1 MKVRPVTRLFDRLG
15 SSGRRLTPLGF
26 GGAAIGNLYRR
37 VSEADAHA
45 SVAAAWASGVRY
57 FDVAPHY
64 GFGLAESRL
73 SAALSDLDPAGE
85 ALISTKVGRVL
96 EPIAA
101 DQAQGERHGFVDA
114 AAFEPRFDYSHDGVM
129 RSLEASLK
137 RLGRDH
143 IDILLAHDLG
153 AATHGADDAAHWA
166 AFMDGG
172 YKAMLSLRDQGVVR
186 AIGLGANEAAVCRRA
201 LDQGDFDVFLLAG
214 RYTLLEQAPLDDLLP
229 ACTQAGVSLIVGGPF
244 NSGVLAC
251 AAPAGNAHYDYG
263 APPAWVTNK
272 VAALRGVCARFGVE
286 LPAAALQFPLA
297 HSAVVSVIP
306 GAADAEEAR
315 LAAARIAAP
324 IPAGFWQALHA
335 EGLIDSEAPV
345 PLVRQAA

>member
-1 MKVRPVTRLFDRLG
+1 MRLLDRLG
-15 SSGRRLTPLGF
+15 SSARRLTPLGF
-26 GGAAIGNLYRR
+26 GGAAIGNLYRS
-37 VSEADAHA
+37 VSDADAHA
-45 SVAAAWASGVRY
+45 SVAAAWTAGVRY

-73 SAALSDLDPAGE
+73 ATALADLDTGGE

-101 DQAQGERHGFVDA
+101 DQAHGQRHGFVDA

-137 RLGRDH
+137 RLDRVH

-153 AATHGADDAAHWA
+153 AATHGAADADRWA
-166 AFMDGG
+166 QFMDGG

-214 RYTLLEQAPLDDLLP
+214 RYTLLEQTPLEDFLP
-229 ACTQAGVSLIVGGPF
+229 ACEAAGVSIIVGGPF

-251 AAPAGNAHYDYG
+251 AAPAENAHYDYA
-263 APPAWVTNK
+263 APPAWVTEK

-286 LPAAALQFPLA
+286 LPAASLQFPLA
-297 HSAVVSVIP
+297 HPAVVSVIP

-315 LAAARIAAP
+315 LAAARMAAR
-324 IPAGFWQALHA
+324 IPAACWQALLS
-335 EGLIDSEAPV
+335 EGLIDAHAPI
-345 PLVRQAA
+345 PMVRQAA